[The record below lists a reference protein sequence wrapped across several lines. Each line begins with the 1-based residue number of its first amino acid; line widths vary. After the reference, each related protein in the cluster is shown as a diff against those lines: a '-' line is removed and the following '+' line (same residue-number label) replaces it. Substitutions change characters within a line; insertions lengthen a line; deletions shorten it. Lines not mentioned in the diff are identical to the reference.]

1 MALLKGRR
9 VAGTNKQVKR
19 GAVGK
24 SEMKNG
30 EEVIQY
36 HNGRLKVVRK
46 EFGKLF
52 ELEFVQQKGPAEQK
66 ELKTFAQHSDVK
78 VPQQNAI
85 KIIKD
90 GVRVAAGGLTAA
102 TTKTLYSTPPDSG
115 DSNTIDGNLE
125 KSLDGTDII
134 PKI

>member
-36 HNGRLKVVRK
+36 HNGRLKVIRK

-66 ELKTFAQHSDVK
+66 ELKTFAQNSDVK
-78 VPQQNAI
+78 KPAKDAI
-85 KIIKD
+85 KVFKD
-90 GVRVAAGGLTAA
+90 GVRVATGKTFYGSVPAA
-102 TTKTLYSTPPDSG
+102 G
-115 DSNTIDGNLE
+115 DSSVQAGEFEVGPDGETLIL
-125 KSLDGTDII
+125 K
-134 PKI
+134 

>member
-36 HNGRLKVVRK
+36 HNGRLKVIRK

-66 ELKTFAQHSDVK
+66 ELKTFAKHSDVK
-78 VPQQNAI
+78 KPKKDAI
-85 KIIKD
+85 KVFKD
-90 GVRVAAGGLTAA
+90 GVRVAKGKNTYFAM
-102 TTKTLYSTPPDSG
+102 PDSG
-115 DSNTIDGNLE
+115 DSSVESGETEQSTTSGQFIV
-125 KSLDGTDII
+125 KV
-134 PKI
+134 

>member
-1 MALLKGRR
+1 MSLTKGRR
-9 VAGTNKQVKR
+9 IAGTNKQIKR

-36 HNGRLKVVRK
+36 HNGRLKVIRK

-66 ELKTFAQHSDVK
+66 ELKTFAQNSDVK
-78 VPQQNAI
+78 KPAKDAI
-85 KIIKD
+85 KVFKD
-90 GVRVAAGGLTAA
+90 GVRVATGKSFYGSVPAA
-102 TTKTLYSTPPDSG
+102 G
-115 DSNTIDGNLE
+115 DSSVLTGEFEVAPDGE
-125 KSLDGTDII
+125 SLIL
-134 PKI
+134 K

>member
-24 SEMKNG
+24 REMKNG

-66 ELKTFAQHSDVK
+66 ELKTFAQNSDVK
-78 VPQQNAI
+78 KPARDAI
-85 KIIKD
+85 KVFKD
-90 GVRVAAGGLTAA
+90 GVRVAKG
-102 TTKTLYSTPPDSG
+102 KSTYFAMPDSG
-115 DSNTIDGNLE
+115 DSSVEAGETEQSTTSGQFIV
-125 KSLDGTDII
+125 KV
-134 PKI
+134 